1 MKEKLIAL
9 SACNAGLIWAGDK
22 SLYEIWVTCERGD
35 WMLWLLRK
43 LKCDLRLLAACKAAC
58 AEFARPHMNDAR
70 SIAALDAAHAFGR
83 GELSEEGLKSFAE
96 AARAADDDDA
106 AAYAA
111 SYAASY
117 DYTYPFPAAYA
128 ASVAAS
134 AAVDN
139 AYAYPA
145 VSADADADADARAA
159 AYAAA
164 YAAARAEILK
174 KCADEVRRLVS
185 VEKITELN
193 NSND

>member
-9 SACNAGLIWAGDK
+9 SACKDALIWAGDK

-43 LKCDLRLLAACKAAC
+43 LKCDLRLLTACKAAC
-58 AEFARPHMNDAR
+58 AEFARPYMNDAR

-83 GELSEEGLKSFAE
+83 GELSEKGLKSFA
-96 AARAADDDDA
+96 
-106 AAYAA
+106 
-111 SYAASY
+111 
-117 DYTYPFPAAYA
+117 
-128 ASVAAS
+128 AAS
-134 AAVDN
+134 A
-139 AYAYPA
+139 
-145 VSADADADADARAA
+145 SAEDDAA

-193 NSND
+193 NSNG